1 MSCEKN
7 FCYSLLFKAEW
18 LIVQYEMF
26 AIKKSSNLGNK
37 DASSFL
43 FSSKTC
49 INSALR
55 SSIFWRRVRVLMLF

>member
-43 FSSKTC
+43 FSSMKGLTAP
-49 INSALR
+49 SVPQYSGEGLG
-55 SSIFWRRVRVLMLF
+55 F